1 MAVMNK
7 VTELKH
13 SMRWLI
19 RRDMDEVI
27 EIEHACFQWQD
38 RWTEEMF
45 LALLR
50 QRNHIGVIITNGGEW
65 DPVVGFMVY
74 ALHRDRYE
82 LHRFAVHKDHQRMGY
97 GRLMVERMAGRLGD
111 QRRTHVGVDVPERN
125 VGTQLFL
132 SRCGFRAV
140 PAGDFVRMEYWI

>member
-1 MAVMNK
+1 MNK

-19 RRDMDEVI
+19 RPDIDDML

-50 QRNHIGVIITNGGEW
+50 QRNHIGVIITNGGEQ
-65 DPVVGFMVY
+65 DRVVGFMVY
-74 ALHRDRYE
+74 RLERDRYE
-82 LHRFAVHKDHQRMGY
+82 LLRFAVHKDHQRMGY
-97 GRLMVERMAGRLGD
+97 GRLMMGRMAGRLSD
-111 QRRTHVGVDVPERN
+111 QLRTHVGVDVPEHN

-132 SRCGFRAV
+132 SRCGFKAT